1 MPMRRLETAMMVFL
15 VGILLA
21 VPLVSAGFNSV
32 NTIVVLP
39 TTKVVNNMP
48 LHINEDAIAGA
59 KLGAFLVL
67 NGIETKTYTKTVT
80 VPVEYHSI
88 LIPDENQTYILTSN
102 DMPDLGLNLG
112 TEPVGKTV
120 VLRVNF
126 SKVFYNST
134 KHAAEFLDRSVE
146 ILFNENT
153 TPLDIGGNYKVVYT
167 TVEGRDVM
175 YFYDY
180 RYSTGNTSSLGDWVK
195 MGSWKIHFIDIDTK
209 QLKTL
214 VELYYPDGTVKLTSL
229 LKDTYY
235 LMYVLANGTFEV
247 KEYSSNPT
255 TVIDDLLKSGA
266 KEVFLFTPTD
276 FFVGINQAKMVTY
289 DYWFYKKAKQY
300 SDGDVY
306 SGQWVWD
313 IQPENDI
320 YVLYLHVNGTEYPP
334 VFIGSGS
341 SLKIPVKGWNLKL
354 VPVFNR
360 TADGGAITGIL
371 GYRFVRSTYVTKS
384 VSITAPA
391 VTATNDVNSLI
402 VNDTY
407 ILDNGLPK
415 DKNVVIIGGWV
426 SNRAWEVLEK
436 AYGADKVN
444 ELKNELMSKGYIVA
458 KLKNPYNPNYYV
470 VILAGKTYRETAK
483 AVEEFM
489 KSSG

>member
-1 MPMRRLETAMMVFL
+1 MRRIEAVMAVFI
-15 VGILLA
+15 VSVLLA
-21 VPLVSAGFNSV
+21 VPLASAGFNSA
-32 NTIVVLP
+32 NTIIVLP
-39 TTKVVNNMP
+39 TTKVVNNTP

-67 NGIETKTYTKTVT
+67 NGIETKTYTKTVK
-80 VPVEYHSI
+80 VPVEYHSV
-88 LIPDENQTYILTSN
+88 LISDENQTYVLTSD
-102 DMPDLGLNLG
+102 DMPDLGLNFG
-112 TEPVGKTV
+112 TEPVGDAV

-126 SKVFYNST
+126 SRVLYNST

-146 ILFNENT
+146 IIFNENT

-167 TVEGRDVM
+167 NVDGRDVM
-175 YFYDY
+175 YFYNY
-180 RYSTGNTSSLGDWVK
+180 QYSTGNTSSLGDWVK
-195 MGSWKIHFIDIDTK
+195 MGSWKIHFIDIDTN
-209 QLKTL
+209 QMKTL
-214 VELYYPDGTVKLTSL
+214 VELYYPGGSVKLTSL
-229 LKDTYY
+229 LKGTYY
-235 LMYVLANGTFEV
+235 LMYILSNGTFKFES
-247 KEYSSNPT
+247 YTSSPT
-255 TVIDDLLKSGA
+255 TEIDTLLKEGA
-266 KEVFLFTPTD
+266 KEIFLFTPTD
-276 FFVGINQAKMVTY
+276 FFIGINQAKMVTY
-289 DYWFYKKAKQY
+289 DYWFYKKVRQY
-300 SDGDVY
+300 GDGDVY

-313 IQPENDI
+313 IQPENNL
-320 YVLYLHVNGTEYPP
+320 YVLYLHVNGTEYPT
-334 VFIGSGS
+334 VFVGSNS
-341 SLKIPVKGWNLKL
+341 ALQIPIKSWNLKL

-371 GYRFVRSTYVTKS
+371 GYRFVRTTYVTKS

-426 SNRAWEVLEK
+426 SNKAWEVLEK
-436 AYGADKVN
+436 AYGTDKVN

-483 AVEEFM
+483 AVEEFI
-489 KSSG
+489 KSAG